1 VSGYRITRVV
11 TPAASLALV
20 TLDQAKAALGIPI
33 EDTSQDTAL
42 AAQIDSVSAAINAY
56 CNRIFAVQEYTDQ
69 IRNVCGYWGEPLVTR
84 QFPIVEADGVPLVTV
99 SEGGLAL
106 DPAYL
111 ELHPETGSLY
121 RLDSGSTAVGAWTA
135 PLILVE
141 YTAGFDPVPPDVAS
155 AALEWLGARWG
166 NTGRDPGLRSETIPD
181 LITQVYSDGGSNS
194 ASAGSIPG
202 GARDLLTPYIIWFV

>member
-11 TPAASLALV
+11 TPAASVALV

-33 EDTSQDTAL
+33 ENTSQDAAL
-42 AAQIDSVSAAINAY
+42 SAQIDSVSAAINNY

-84 QFPIVEADGVPLVTV
+84 QFPIVVDDGVPLVTV
-99 SEGGLAL
+99 SEGGLPL

-121 RLDSGSTAVGAWTA
+121 RLDSASTAPGAWTA
-135 PLILVE
+135 SLILVE
-141 YTAGFDPVPPDVAS
+141 YTAGFDPVPADVQS
-155 AALEWLGARWG
+155 AALEWITARYSVA
-166 NTGRDPGLRSETIPD
+166 GRDPTLRTETIPD
-181 LITQVYSDGGSNS
+181 VISQTFGD
-194 ASAGSIPG
+194 AAGSSSIPPG
-202 GARDLLTPYIIWFV
+202 TRDLLTPYIIWFV